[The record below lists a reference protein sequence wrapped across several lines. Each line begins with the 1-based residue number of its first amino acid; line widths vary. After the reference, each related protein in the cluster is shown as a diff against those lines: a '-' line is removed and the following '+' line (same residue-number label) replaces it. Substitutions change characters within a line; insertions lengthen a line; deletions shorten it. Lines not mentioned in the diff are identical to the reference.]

1 MPRQVTGLQARLEYA
16 GVSAGIAAL
25 RGLSLPSAFRLGERL
40 GALAMRLDRANRPI
54 AMKNL
59 EIAFPDLSAD
69 ARMKIIRGMYRN
81 WGRMAAEWSHMGHL
95 DRSNIERY
103 AIYEGKQYWDEAEK
117 MSNGRGGIV
126 LTAHYGNFELLILSH
141 SIYGYR
147 IAVVHRPLRNP
158 LVDDAVRKARNRSGN
173 EIIERK
179 GGGHQMRQLLR
190 QNWHVGVPLDL
201 DVRRGV
207 FVDFFG
213 KLASTSDGVARL
225 ARLTGCPVV
234 PCFMVREGNTMH
246 HRIVIKP
253 PIEIVKTSDADADAR
268 ENTQRCVKSI
278 EQAIR
283 EHPDHWNWIHRRWK
297 TRPKGEP
304 RFY

>member
-1 MPRQVTGLQARLEYA
+1 MARQIGGVQARIEYA
-16 GVSAGIAAL
+16 GIAAGIAAL
-25 RGLSLPSAFRLGERL
+25 RKLPLEHAFRLGERL
-40 GALAMRLDRANRPI
+40 GAMAMKLDRPNRAV

-59 EIAFPDLSAD
+59 EIAFPAMASD
-69 ARMKIIRGMYRN
+69 ARLRILRGMYRN
-81 WGRMAAEWSHMGHL
+81 WGRMLAEWAHMGKL

-103 AIYEGKQYWDEAEK
+103 AVYEGKEYWDEAEK
-117 MSNGRGGIV
+117 MSRGRGGLV
-126 LTAHYGNFELLILSH
+126 LTAHYGNFELLPVAH

-158 LVDDAVRKARNRSGN
+158 LIDKAVRDARIRSGN
-173 EIIERK
+173 QIVERK
-179 GGGHQMRQLLR
+179 GGGMEMMRLLR
-190 QNWHVGVPLDL
+190 RNWHVGVPLDL

-225 ARLTGCPVV
+225 ARLTGAPVV
-234 PCFMVREGNTMH
+234 PCFMVRQGGTTH
-246 HRIVIKP
+246 HKIRIRP
-253 PIEIVKTSDADADAR
+253 PIEIVKTDDADADAR
-268 ENTQRCVKSI
+268 ENTQRCVKAI
-278 EQAIR
+278 EEAIR

-297 TRPKGEP
+297 TRPPGEE